1 MPKWQISWSLIEGIS
16 LTLSLLPCFL
26 LLFSVK
32 DLPLPRFVVGKNE
45 TEARHAALYQ
55 EADSQGI
62 YSGAGGVIPRPPGR
76 GLQNKKVT
84 PAAPSAVPVHEVIQA
99 LAPASEPQVGKHT
112 AVPCPENNPLITNVM
127 PLASIHT
134 CRSTPGLDSPV
145 GNGRSLILLL

>member
-1 MPKWQISWSLIEGIS
+1 M
-16 LTLSLLPCFL
+16 
-26 LLFSVK
+26 FSVK
-32 DLPLPRFVVGKNE
+32 DLPLPRFVVSKNE
-45 TEARHAALYQ
+45 AEARHAALYQ

-99 LAPASEPQVGKHT
+99 LAPASEPQVGKHA
-112 AVPCPENNPLITNVM
+112 AVPCPENNPLITNVT

-134 CRSTPGLDSPV
+134 CRSAQDYCRLARRKWKKVIDCVAVKIQTLREYSWMI
-145 GNGRSLILLL
+145 RISIR